1 MIHCDPDMLQ
11 LRAENHSS
19 KLDSNTRFSGTDY
32 KCVIEIKK
40 REKSVGSRLG
50 YRWTSWEQKMGTAP

>member
-1 MIHCDPDMLQ
+1 MLQ